1 MDRAF
6 KILSFNCEGVKRSK
20 NFICG
25 LLNTTDCNIL
35 CLQEIWTLDS
45 TIDMLN
51 TIHEDYNKYIGI
63 SDIDSTAEILHGRL
77 KGGVAILFKKS
88 LAKYVSYV
96 KSGDRR
102 ICAIKLC
109 MENNFSCLVTN
120 VYLPC
125 DNFSNTVVSDGFL
138 DCINCI
144 EGMLAL
150 ANCDSYV

>member
-6 KILSFNCEGVKRSK
+6 RILSFNCEGVKRSK
-20 NFICG
+20 DFICD

-51 TIHEDYNKYIGI
+51 TIQKDYMYTGI
-63 SDIDSTAEILHGRL
+63 SGVDNTVEILHGRP

-96 KSGDRR
+96 KSDNRR
-102 ICAIKLC
+102 ISAIKLC
-109 MENNFSCLVTN
+109 MENIFSCLVTN

-125 DNFSNTVVSDGFL
+125 DNFSNTHTVVSDGF
-138 DCINCI
+138 
-144 EGMLAL
+144 
-150 ANCDSYV
+150 S